1 VLCLESIYRQL
12 LVFPTFLLI
21 AILISKPYNYRGI
34 MVLSVSERT
43 FTQEVLES
51 PIPVLVNFEAPWC
64 GLCRIIHPLL
74 LHFKVQCGEQ
84 IKLVDVNA
92 DDNFKLSNTYRLKS
106 LPTLLLIENGVVRR
120 RLEGFRSRED
130 LLQALE
136 EIKLSYGKSPNVYNN
151 SKTVDLEC
159 RSA

>member
-1 VLCLESIYRQL
+1 
-12 LVFPTFLLI
+12 
-21 AILISKPYNYRGI
+21 

-74 LHFKVQCGEQ
+74 LQFQAQCGEE
-84 IKLVDVNA
+84 IKLVGVNA
-92 DDNFKLSNTYRLKS
+92 DQNFKLSTTYRLKS
-106 LPTLLLIENGVVRR
+106 LPTLLLIENGTVRH
-120 RLEGFRSRED
+120 RLEGFRGRED
-130 LLQALE
+130 LRLALE
-136 EIKLSYGKSPNVYNN
+136 DIKANYSNYPKIYKS

>member
-1 VLCLESIYRQL
+1 
-12 LVFPTFLLI
+12 
-21 AILISKPYNYRGI
+21 

-74 LHFKVQCGEQ
+74 LQFQAQCGQE
-84 IKLVDVNA
+84 IKLVGVNA
-92 DDNFKLSNTYRLKS
+92 DQNFKLSNTYRLKS
-106 LPTLLLIENGVVRR
+106 LPTLLLIENGLIRH
-120 RLEGFRSRED
+120 RLEGFRGRED
-130 LLQALE
+130 LRLALE
-136 EIKLSYGKSPNVYNN
+136 EIRLSYSISNKSYNS
-151 SKTVDLEC
+151 SKAADLEC

>member
-1 VLCLESIYRQL
+1 
-12 LVFPTFLLI
+12 
-21 AILISKPYNYRGI
+21 

-74 LHFKVQCGEQ
+74 LQFQAQCGEE
-84 IKLVDVNA
+84 IKLVGVNA
-92 DDNFKLSNTYRLKS
+92 DQNFKLSTTYRLKS
-106 LPTLLLIENGVVRR
+106 LPTLLLIENGTVRH
-120 RLEGFRSRED
+120 RLESFRGIED
-130 LLQALE
+130 LRLSLE
-136 EIKLSYGKSPNVYNN
+136 DIKVSYSSCSKIYKS
-151 SKTVDLEC
+151 SKTVDLEY